1 MEDSNIYREK
11 ARYFYDLKV
20 MKARYFAIYKK
31 SKKYDRAFHSPHKK
45 KQAIIKKQ
53 NTNNN
58 NNKNK

>member
-1 MEDSNIYREK
+1 
-11 ARYFYDLKV
+11 

-31 SKKYDRAFHSPHKK
+31 SKKYDTRLASRAFHSPHKK